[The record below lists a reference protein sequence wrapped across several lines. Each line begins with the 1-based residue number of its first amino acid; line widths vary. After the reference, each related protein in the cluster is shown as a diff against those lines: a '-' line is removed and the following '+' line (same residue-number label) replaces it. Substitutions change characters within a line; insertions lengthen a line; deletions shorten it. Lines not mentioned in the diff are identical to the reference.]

1 MALFTDYINGVAK
14 LSKTSVTSLH
24 IAYTSHAVF
33 LRLLANEE
41 VWSVPVNAS
50 NALQEELLIFGTH
63 ARSNAMNWEISKYF
77 ATPNAIQNSDTF
89 QLLDTMLKQL
99 NRDHGA
105 TLRLGGGGGRA

>member
-1 MALFTDYINGVAK
+1 M
-14 LSKTSVTSLH
+14 TSLH
-24 IAYTSHAVF
+24 IAHTSYAVF
-33 LRLLANEE
+33 LPLLANEE

-50 NALQEELLIFGTH
+50 NALQEELLIFATH

-105 TLRLGGGGGRA
+105 TLRLGGGGRA